1 MYDCTLTLSERE
13 QKDIALIARDFAAQ
27 NGLPPVSVDEM
38 ATELLRSHLVLC
50 RDCPGVLPAP
60 DPDRLKRTVRKRLIK
75 GKGGVSLQ
83 DGVNAKA

>member
-1 MYDCTLTLSERE
+1 MPEITLTLNSKEE
-13 QKDIALIARDFAAQ
+13 KEIEHIANDFARRH
-27 NGLPPVSVDEM
+27 GLASVSLSEM

-50 RDCPGVLPAP
+50 RDCPGVLPSP
-60 DPDRLKRTVRKRLIK
+60 KPVVRGKIARKGRIE